1 MKKIICLVLLSVTLS
16 SCYQSERNCHKF
28 KTGVFEFKTLVNGEL
43 ETTQFIRND
52 SIEIELYKNKRD
64 TAYIRWVND
73 CQYILTSKNP
83 KSRSEKKPIQ
93 MRILTTKDNTY
104 KFSYNIVGET
114 KTQEGQ
120 VTKISELK

>member
-16 SCYQSERNCHKF
+16 SCYQSERNCYKF

>member
-1 MKKIICLVLLSVTLS
+1 MNKVVYLVLLSVVLS
-16 SCYQSERNCHKF
+16 SCYQSERNCNKF

-43 ETTQFIRND
+43 ETTKFIRND

-83 KSRSEKKPIQ
+83 KNRSEKKPIQ
-93 MRILTTKDNTY
+93 MRILTTNGDTY

-114 KTQEGQ
+114 NTQQGQ